1 MQNHFTRLEK
11 KIIEGFKNG
20 TFSLIK
26 GDVHSDY
33 EGPDSPGTSD
43 SSINKSHGLT
53 DKKLQ
58 MFKERFSQKKI
69 EELNQV

>member
-1 MQNHFTRLEK
+1 MEYFHSLK
-11 KIIEGFKNG
+11 K
-20 TFSLIK
+20 TFY
-26 GDVHSDY
+26 SDD
-33 EGPDSPGTSD
+33 ERPDSPGTSD

>member
-1 MQNHFTRLEK
+1 MEYFHSLK
-11 KIIEGFKNG
+11 K
-20 TFSLIK
+20 TFY
-26 GDVHSDY
+26 SDD
-33 EGPDSPGTSD
+33 ERPDSPGTSD

-58 MFKERFSQKKI
+58 MFKQRFSQKKI